1 MWEEKQ
7 YFFYCIKKN
16 AIKIIDFFLYLLYT
30 NHCCDMIAVKREV
43 AAGHAG
49 VPWSECQVRETGDK
63 SLYKAK
69 PSVKNRDDV

>member
-43 AAGHAG
+43 A
-49 VPWSECQVRETGDK
+49 VVRQVFRG
-63 SLYKAK
+63 AN
-69 PSVKNRDDV
+69 VKLGN

>member
-7 YFFYCIKKN
+7 YFFYCIKKS

-43 AAGHAG
+43 A
-49 VPWSECQVRETGDK
+49 VVRQVFRG
-63 SLYKAK
+63 AN
-69 PSVKNRDDV
+69 VKL